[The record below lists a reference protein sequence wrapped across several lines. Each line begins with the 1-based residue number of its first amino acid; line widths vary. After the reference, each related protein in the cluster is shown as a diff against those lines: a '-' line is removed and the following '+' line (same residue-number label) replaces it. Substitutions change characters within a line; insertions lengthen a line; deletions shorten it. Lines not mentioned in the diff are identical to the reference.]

1 VTAFCVAVL
10 NGEVGVEENTSKVFV
25 GGDANLAAATLMT
38 ASGTGTSL
46 FVINLCASMAPAPN
60 VGKTL
65 PGLESYRLYQVAR
78 REDGRTRY
86 RLRLGFFT
94 SKAEADAVLNSVRDA
109 YPTAF
114 TACLCDEDQKFARG
128 FATETGAPAPV
139 AAAPKMSVV
148 ENKPVAKITPAKPAA
163 PVVAAPKPAPPV
175 TAPIAKAATVTRPAQ
190 TAKAEPASTVPAA
203 LAATAT
209 STAPAPRVDTT
220 STGMFKLTPQAIAH
234 SVSKPTGPVATKA
247 AAPLGPVEIDLNWD
261 LPALEPTRTAAHAAP
276 TQVIAPGFKTQDV
289 IKAPAAPTAAPAAPS
304 QIAATKAPAAKPAA
318 PTPLGSKQTI
328 EAPSKL
334 LASIELTLE
343 SEPTP
348 VQKSPPAAASS
359 EPFRVGKGV
368 EIPTSSLSLQAE
380 SASAAAPSGSGTA
393 SASSKPIP
401 TPMPPAPAQPA
412 RPLAEVAKMKAAHA
426 TASTS
431 IKAAVAPP
439 PARKVDGPAPDLDTT
454 QTIRALTTDE
464 LKDESQ
470 EKWFAIQLAASD
482 QPVNLDAM
490 PRLDIFEAY
499 RVYSVASAGS
509 GKITHSLRIGF
520 FREEVSAEAV
530 SGYLKTFFASPSVVR
545 ISIAEQARF
554 KDPIVK
560 PAAKEAKVLDL
571 SHARERAPKTIP
583 TVTMEV
589 ESPKFDP
596 SATGSF
602 KPNATGVHR
611 ALSTGA
617 HKALSATGTHKTLN
631 ATGMHKALTATGTH
645 KTLKVA
651 SKSAPPATKRSEPVA
666 KGATGRHKT
675 LQPKRSLSEQL
686 MDEAREVE
694 LSASGI
700 RKLPKSDSLLAKMF
714 GKKK

>member
-1 VTAFCVAVL
+1 VTAFCVAVSY
-10 NGEVGVEENTSKVFV
+10 GEVGVEENTSKVFV
-25 GGDANLAAATLMT
+25 AGDANLAAATLMT
-38 ASGTGTSL
+38 VSGTGTSL
-46 FVINLCASMAPAPN
+46 FVINLCASQAPAPN
-60 VGKTL
+60 IGKTL
-65 PGLESYRLYQVAR
+65 PGLDSYRLYQVSR

-94 SKAEADAVLNSVRDA
+94 SEAEAESVLNSVRDT

-128 FATETGAPAPV
+128 FVPESSAPV
-139 AAAPKMSVV
+139 AATPKMSVV
-148 ENKPVAKITPAKPAA
+148 ENKPVAKPTPVKAAA
-163 PVVAAPKPAPPV
+163 PVAAPTPTPA
-175 TAPIAKAATVTRPAQ
+175 APIAKAPAVT
-190 TAKAEPASTVPAA
+190 PAA
-203 LAATAT
+203 PNPKPSAPAKAATAPAAKPAAT
-209 STAPAPRVDTT
+209 VKPAAAPERRVDTS
-220 STGMFKLTPQAIAH
+220 STGMFKLTNEPAA
-234 SVSKPTGPVATKA
+234 KPTTARPAATEPVKSS
-247 AAPLGPVEIDLNWD
+247 AAPAALDEIDLSWD
-261 LPALEPTRTAAHAAP
+261 APPLQPASTAAKTAP
-276 TQVIAPGFKTQDV
+276 TQVVPPVFKTQDV
-289 IKAPAAPTAAPAAPS
+289 IKASAPASVPS
-304 QIAATKAPAAKPAA
+304 AAIKAPATKPVVA
-318 PTPLGSKQTI
+318 PTPPAPKQTI

-343 SEPTP
+343 SEPAAAPKAAP
-348 VQKSPPAAASS
+348 VAASS

-368 EIPTSSLSLQAE
+368 EVPSSSLTLQTE
-380 SASAAAPSGSGTA
+380 SAPAV
-393 SASSKPIP
+393 SASPAVATVSVSKPATA
-401 TPMPPAPAQPA
+401 TPMTAPLTTAKSM
-412 RPLAEVAKMKAAHA
+412 AEASKMKAAQA
-426 TASTS
+426 IAPSS
-431 IKAAVAPP
+431 IKAPVAP
-439 PARKVDGPAPDLDTT
+439 PARKPDAPPPDLDTT
-454 QTIRALTTDE
+454 QTIRALTSDE

-470 EKWFAIQLAASD
+470 EKWFAIQLAVSD

-554 KDPIVK
+554 KDPPAAK

-571 SHARERAPKTIP
+571 SHARERSPKVIP

-589 ESPKFDP
+589 ESSRFDP
-596 SATGSF
+596 NATGSF
-602 KPNATGVHR
+602 KANATGAHK
-611 ALSTGA
+611 ALATGV
-617 HKALSATGTHKTLN
+617 HKALSATGTHKALN
-631 ATGMHKALTATGTH
+631 STGAYKALKTAP
-645 KTLKVA
+645 
-651 SKSAPPATKRSEPVA
+651 KSAPPATKRSEPL
-666 KGATGRHKT
+666 ATGRHKA
-675 LQPKRSLSEQL
+675 LQPKRSLSQQL

>member
-1 VTAFCVAVL
+1 
-10 NGEVGVEENTSKVFV
+10 VGVEENTSKVFV
-25 GGDANLAAATLMT
+25 GGDANLAASPFVT
-38 ASGTGTSL
+38 ANGSGTSL

-60 VGKTL
+60 VGKAL
-65 PGLESYRLYQVAR
+65 PGLESYRLYQVSR

-94 SKAEADAVLNSVRDA
+94 SEADADSVLNSVRDA

-128 FATETGAPAPV
+128 FLAEPAAPV
-139 AAAPKMSVV
+139 SAPPKMSLV
-148 ENKPVAKITPAKPAA
+148 ENKPAARATPTKASPSVAVPSPAQMA
-163 PVVAAPKPAPPV
+163 P
-175 TAPIAKAATVTRPAQ
+175 APIAKTAPVTQAAPVAKSSAP
-190 TAKAEPASTVPAA
+190 AKAAPAHTPKVPAA
-203 LAATAT
+203 TLPA
-209 STAPAPRVDTT
+209 APAK
-220 STGMFKLTPQAIAH
+220 G
-234 SVSKPTGPVATKA
+234 A
-247 AAPLGPVEIDLNWD
+247 AAPSAPVEIDLNWD
-261 LPALEPTRTAAHAAP
+261 LPALEPAPTGANAAP
-276 TQVIAPGFKTQDV
+276 TQVVAPVFKTQDV
-289 IKAPAAPTAAPAAPS
+289 IKAPPAPPVAPVQVAAS
-304 QIAATKAPAAKPAA
+304 KAPAAKPVGA
-318 PTPLGSKQTI
+318 PTPLPPKQTI

-343 SEPTP
+343 SEPTSAP
-348 VQKSPPAAASS
+348 KSPPVATSS
-359 EPFRVGKGV
+359 EPFRIGKGV
-368 EIPTSSLSLQAE
+368 EIPTTALSLQTE
-380 SASAAAPSGSGTA
+380 GAAPA
-393 SASSKPIP
+393 ASSPAVVATPTMKPP
-401 TPMPPAPAQPA
+401 VPSHAAPA
-412 RPLAEVAKMKAAHA
+412 LAAKPMVEVSKMKAAQA
-426 TASTS
+426 TAPSS

-439 PARKVDGPAPDLDTT
+439 VRKPNGPPPDLDTT
-454 QTIRALTTDE
+454 QTIRALTSDE

-470 EKWFAIQLAASD
+470 EKWFAIQLAVSD

-554 KDPIVK
+554 KDPPVAK

-571 SHARERAPKTIP
+571 SHARDRSPKAIP
-583 TVTMEV
+583 TVTMAV

-602 KPNATGVHR
+602 KPHATGAHK
-611 ALSTGA
+611 ALATGA

-631 ATGMHKALTATGTH
+631 ATGTHKALKA
-645 KTLKVA
+645 A
-651 SKSAPPATKRSEPVA
+651 SKAAPPATKRSEPLA
-666 KGATGRHKT
+666 NGATGRHKA
-675 LQPKRSLSEQL
+675 LQPKKSLAQQL

-700 RKLPKSDSLLAKMF
+700 RKLPKSDSLLVKMF